1 MRWRGWLGFGL
12 EALLAHRARSL
23 LSLVGMSIGVAAV
36 ILLTGLGEGA
46 RAYVTQQFAS
56 LGSELVIV
64 VPGRVET
71 TGALPGIGGTPR
83 DLTLDDALALAKE
96 IPEIRRVAPIAM
108 ATETVS
114 YRERRRQVAVL
125 GATPEFLAVRGLAV
139 RRGDFLPVGESRR
152 GSAVV
157 VLGART
163 ATELFP
169 GEDAL
174 GKVVRIGGLR
184 ARVIGVLEARGVQMG
199 LNLDEVA
206 VIPVATAMRLFN
218 RSSLFR
224 ILVQGQGHSDLD
236 RLSER
241 ILVILT
247 ARHGEEDV
255 TCLTQE
261 AMLASFS
268 KILTA
273 LTLAIGA
280 IGAISLAVAGIG
292 IMNVML
298 VSVSERTAEVG
309 LLRALGVS
317 RDQVVKIFL
326 IEAALLSALG
336 GLVGVGLGYL
346 GVAVLAWIFP
356 AFPVTAPAW
365 AVAAALV
372 TAASVGLIFGVLP
385 ARRASRLDPVLAL
398 NGR

>member
-1 MRWRGWLGFGL
+1 
-12 EALLAHRARSL
+12 
-23 LSLVGMSIGVAAV
+23 MSIGVAAV
-36 ILLTGLGEGA
+36 VILTGLAEGA

-56 LGSELVIV
+56 LGSELLIV

-83 DLTLDDALALAKE
+83 DLTVDDALALAKE
-96 IPEIRRVAPIAM
+96 IPEIRRVAPISM

-114 YRERRRQVAVL
+114 HLERRRQVAVV
-125 GATPEFLAVRGLAV
+125 GATPEFLAVRNLAV
-139 RRGDFLPVGESRR
+139 RRGEFLPAGESRR

-163 ATELFP
+163 ASELFP

-174 GKVVRIGGLR
+174 GQVVRIGGLR

-206 VIPVATAMRLFN
+206 VIPVVTAMRLFN
-218 RSSLFR
+218 RTSLFR
-224 ILVQGQGHSDLD
+224 ILIQGRSHSDLD
-236 RLSER
+236 RLSR
-241 ILVILT
+241 RVLVVLT
-247 ARHGEEDV
+247 ERHGEEDV

-280 IGAISLAVAGIG
+280 IGAVSLVVAGIG

-317 RDQVVKIFL
+317 RDQVIQVFL

-346 GVAVLAWIFP
+346 GVEVLAWYFP
-356 AFPVTAPAW
+356 AFPIAAPTW
-365 AVAAALV
+365 AVAAALA
-372 TAASVGLIFGVLP
+372 TASSVGLVFGVLP
-385 ARRASRLDPVLAL
+385 ARRASRLDPALAL